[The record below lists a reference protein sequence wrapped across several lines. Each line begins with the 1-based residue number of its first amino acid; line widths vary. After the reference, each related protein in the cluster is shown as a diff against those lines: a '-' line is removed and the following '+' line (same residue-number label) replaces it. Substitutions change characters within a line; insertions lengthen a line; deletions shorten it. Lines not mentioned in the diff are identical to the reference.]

1 MELIIVITV
10 VAILA
15 GGLFVASKPQKRIG
29 ETNDAKRKND
39 AQAIEQA
46 IKVVATD
53 SGVMPTELKGL
64 TENQY
69 FAIVK
74 AGGNTD
80 GTYTCTALG
89 TSLVKKDIS
98 ASLLSVLP
106 QIPIDPEL
114 TSTSNET
121 GYYIVRRGSS
131 YDVEPCNTY
140 RLAATSGNKQMCGD
154 GYCGTTESCA
164 SCSSDCGVCPAVC
177 PNGVRE
183 GAEICDDGDTD
194 VERCGDS
201 ITQSGGAIYCN
212 ANCTEVIT
220 LNEQCD
226 DGNSSNLDAC
236 LNTCVSATCGDT
248 YCGNDETCSTCSA
261 DCGACTQQY
270 SVDKYSNTVTDAGGS
285 FAWTNPN
292 NVKTDNGVQGYALGG
307 PQTFYVDNMVSI
319 IKSDGSVGAAN
330 YKDLSGWPLS
340 WAVSTYGDSANKWGE
355 SWTPADIRDSDFG
368 VAFNLFAD
376 EYEETSNTLKVT
388 DFRFTEAEIPNG
400 ATIDGIIVYIEKRNR
415 TTAKAPISS
424 YGDVDV
430 IHIKVY
436 LTY

>member
-10 VAILA
+10 IAILA

-53 SGVMPTELKGL
+53 SGVMPNELKSL
-64 TENQY
+64 TENEY

-74 AGGNTD
+74 AGGSVI
-80 GTYTCTALG
+80 GTYSCTALG

-121 GYYIVRRGSS
+121 GYYIIRRGSS

-140 RLAATSGNKQMCGD
+140 RLAATSGTKQMCGD
-154 GYCGTTESCA
+154 GYCGSSESCA
-164 SCSSDCGVCPAVC
+164 SCSQDCGVCPAVC

-183 GAEICDDGDTD
+183 GAEVCDDGDTD
-194 VERCGDS
+194 VERCGDG
-201 ITQSGGAIYCN
+201 IPQSGGAIYCN
-212 ANCTEVIT
+212 ANCTAVIT

-226 DGNSSNLDAC
+226 DGNAIDTDAC
-236 LNTCVSATCGDT
+236 LTTCVNAACPDAI
-248 YCGNDETCSTCSA
+248 CGNGETCSTCSA
-261 DCGACTQQY
+261 DCGVCTQQY
-270 SVDKYSNTVTDAGGS
+270 SVDKYSNTVTDAGGLHP
-285 FAWTNPN
+285 WTNPN
-292 NVKTDNGVQGYALGG
+292 NVKADDGVQGYALGG
-307 PQTFYVDNMVSI
+307 IQTSYVDSMVSI
-319 IKSDGSVGAAN
+319 IKSDGSIGSTN
-330 YKDLSGWPLS
+330 YAKVPTWATS
-340 WAVSTYGDSANKWGE
+340 WAVLTYGDSANKWGE
-355 SWTPADIRDSDFG
+355 TWTPADIRDSDFG
-368 VAFNLFAD
+368 VAFNFSDLAED
-376 EYEETSNTLKVT
+376 TSNTLKVT
-388 DFRFTEAEIPNG
+388 DFRFTLEEIPDR

-415 TTAKAPISS
+415 TTTKAPISS

>member
-1 MELIIVITV
+1 VELIIVITV

-64 TENQY
+64 TENEY

-74 AGGNTD
+74 AGGSVI
-80 GTYTCTALG
+80 GTYSCTALG

-98 ASLLSVLP
+98 ASLLSVIP
-106 QIPIDPEL
+106 QMPIDPEL
-114 TSTSNET
+114 TSASNET

-140 RLAATSGNKQMCGD
+140 RLAATSGTKQMCGD

-164 SCSSDCGVCPAVC
+164 SCSQDCGDCPA
-177 PNGVRE
+177 
-183 GAEICDDGDTD
+183 
-194 VERCGDS
+194 
-201 ITQSGGAIYCN
+201 
-212 ANCTEVIT
+212 
-220 LNEQCD
+220 
-226 DGNSSNLDAC
+226 
-236 LNTCVSATCGDT
+236 
-248 YCGNDETCSTCSA
+248 
-261 DCGACTQQY
+261 QQY
-270 SVDKYSNTVTDAGGS
+270 SVDRYSNTVTDAGGS

-292 NVKTDNGVQGYALGG
+292 NVKLDDGTQAYNLPTPPSTNFSDNV
-307 PQTFYVDNMVSI
+307 VSI
-319 IKSDGSVGAAN
+319 IKADGSIGLAN
-330 YKDLSGWPLS
+330 NKDVSAWPPS
-340 WAVSTYGDSANKWGE
+340 WEVSTYGDSANKWSE
-355 SWTPADIRDSDFG
+355 TWTPADIRDSDFG
-368 VAFNLFAD
+368 VALNIINL
-376 EYEETSNTLKVT
+376 EETVSNTLKVT
-388 DFRFTEAEIPNG
+388 NFGFTELEIPDG

-415 TTAKAPISS
+415 TTTRAPIAS